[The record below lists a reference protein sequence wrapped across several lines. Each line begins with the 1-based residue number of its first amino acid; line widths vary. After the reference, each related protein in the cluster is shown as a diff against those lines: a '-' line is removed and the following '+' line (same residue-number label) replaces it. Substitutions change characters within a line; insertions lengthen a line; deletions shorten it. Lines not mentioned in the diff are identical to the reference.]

1 MTKLFPDELYEA
13 LAKAEPKESFEEF
26 PISNIPISNIDPIKA
41 DELNETLLR
50 IHNDIDLRRSV
61 FRYAGEIKFTKSS
74 RGKSHYLGIHP
85 IEGLGVYLFDKLR
98 SPVIRDNALCVLSRD
113 NIPVRIADILVEK
126 EPGIS
131 GGSVLKSLE
140 EEIKKIISS

>member
-1 MTKLFPDELYEA
+1 MLFLIRLIFNSSNHLFSPKLKLIPA
-13 LAKAEPKESFEEF
+13 LS
-26 PISNIPISNIDPIKA
+26 
-41 DELNETLLR
+41 
-50 IHNDIDLRRSV
+50 
-61 FRYAGEIKFTKSS
+61 
-74 RGKSHYLGIHP
+74 
-85 IEGLGVYLFDKLR
+85 LGVYLFDKLR